1 VQDATVVAAGG
12 PLENVPLWG
21 RMVSDTLGRSVQLVD
36 ALEVTS
42 RGVAV
47 LICESLTGVVPT
59 VGVKRTI
66 VPEKEAHAAYAKALA
81 RNNELY
87 DQMYAKL

>member
-36 ALEVTS
+36 ALEV
-42 RGVAV
+42 AV

-59 VGVKRTI
+59 VGVKREI